1 MSYRCSIGDFVKT
14 GYNHLK
20 ITRELLLTLS
30 QNIKGYLTQYCL
42 HIVYHLINN
51 TKDYLTLYC
60 LHIVYHLINNT
71 KNYLTLYC
79 LHIVNPQTTTL
90 NTLVTNNKLL
100 NVN

>member
-1 MSYRCSIGDFVKT
+1 MFGRCSVAHFVIT

-20 ITRELLLTLS
+20 ITREILLILS

-60 LHIVYHLINNT
+60 LHIV
-71 KNYLTLYC
+71 
-79 LHIVNPQTTTL
+79 NPQTTTL

-100 NVN
+100 NVNQFNSIQ

>member
-14 GYNHLK
+14 GYNRLK
-20 ITRELLLTLS
+20 TTRELLLTIS
-30 QNIKGYLTQYCL
+30 QNIKAYLTQ
-42 HIVYHLINN
+42 
-51 TKDYLTLYC
+51 YC

-79 LHIVNPQTTTL
+79 LQIVNPQTATL

>member
-20 ITRELLLTLS
+20 TTREIILILS
-30 QNIKGYLTQYCL
+30 QNIKGYLTQYCLHIVYHLINNTKDYLTQYCL

-60 LHIVYHLINNT
+60 LHIVY
-71 KNYLTLYC
+71 
-79 LHIVNPQTTTL
+79 PQTTIL
-90 NTLVTNNKLL
+90 KALITNSKQHN
-100 NVN
+100 

>member
-1 MSYRCSIGDFVKT
+1 MFGQCSIAHFVIT

-30 QNIKGYLTQYCL
+30 QNTKGYLTQYCL

-51 TKDYLTLYC
+51 TK
-60 LHIVYHLINNT
+60 
-71 KNYLTLYC
+71 NYLTQYC

-100 NVN
+100 NVNQ

>member
-1 MSYRCSIGDFVKT
+1 MFGQCSIAHFVIT

-20 ITRELLLTLS
+20 ITRELLLILS

-51 TKDYLTLYC
+51 TKNYLTQYC
-60 LHIVYHLINNT
+60 LHIVY
-71 KNYLTLYC
+71 
-79 LHIVNPQTTTL
+79 PQTTTL

-100 NVN
+100 NVNQ

>member
-1 MSYRCSIGDFVKT
+1 MCYRCSVGDFVKT

-30 QNIKGYLTQYCL
+30 QNTKGYLTQYGL
-42 HIVYHLINN
+42 HIVY
-51 TKDYLTLYC
+51 
-60 LHIVYHLINNT
+60 
-71 KNYLTLYC
+71 
-79 LHIVNPQTTTL
+79 PQTTTL

>member
-1 MSYRCSIGDFVKT
+1 MFGRCSVAHFVIT

-20 ITRELLLTLS
+20 ITREILLILS

-51 TKDYLTLYC
+51 TKDYLTQ
-60 LHIVYHLINNT
+60 
-71 KNYLTLYC
+71 YC

-90 NTLVTNNKLL
+90 KALITNNKQY
-100 NVN
+100 N

>member
-1 MSYRCSIGDFVKT
+1 MFGQCSIAHFVIT

-20 ITRELLLTLS
+20 ITREILLILS

-51 TKDYLTLYC
+51 TKDNLTQ
-60 LHIVYHLINNT
+60 
-71 KNYLTLYC
+71 YC

-100 NVN
+100 NVNQ

>member
-1 MSYRCSIGDFVKT
+1 MFGQCSIAHFVIT

-20 ITRELLLTLS
+20 TTRKILLILS

-51 TKDYLTLYC
+51 TKDNLTQ
-60 LHIVYHLINNT
+60 
-71 KNYLTLYC
+71 YC

>member
-1 MSYRCSIGDFVKT
+1 MCYRCSVGDFVKT

-20 ITRELLLTLS
+20 ITRELLLTPS
-30 QNIKGYLTQYCL
+30 QNTKGYLTQYCL

-51 TKDYLTLYC
+51 TK
-60 LHIVYHLINNT
+60 
-71 KNYLTLYC
+71 NYLTQYC

-100 NVN
+100 NVNQ

>member
-1 MSYRCSIGDFVKT
+1 MSYRCSVGDFVKT

-60 LHIVYHLINNT
+60 LHIV
-71 KNYLTLYC
+71 
-79 LHIVNPQTTTL
+79 NPQTTTL

>member
-20 ITRELLLTLS
+20 TTRELLLTLS
-30 QNIKGYLTQYCL
+30 QNTKGYLTQYCL

-51 TKDYLTLYC
+51 TKNYLTQYC
-60 LHIVYHLINNT
+60 LHIVY
-71 KNYLTLYC
+71 
-79 LHIVNPQTTTL
+79 PQTTTL

>member
-1 MSYRCSIGDFVKT
+1 MFGQCSIAHFVIT

-20 ITRELLLTLS
+20 ITRELLLILS

-51 TKDYLTLYC
+51 TKNYLTQYC
-60 LHIVYHLINNT
+60 LHIVY
-71 KNYLTLYC
+71 
-79 LHIVNPQTTTL
+79 PQTTTL

>member
-20 ITRELLLTLS
+20 TTRELLLTLS
-30 QNIKGYLTQYCL
+30 QNIKAYLTQ
-42 HIVYHLINN
+42 
-51 TKDYLTLYC
+51 YC

-79 LHIVNPQTTTL
+79 LHIVNPQTATL
-90 NTLVTNNKLL
+90 NTLVANNKLL
-100 NVN
+100 NVNQ

>member
-1 MSYRCSIGDFVKT
+1 MCYRCSVGDFVKT

-51 TKDYLTLYC
+51 TK
-60 LHIVYHLINNT
+60 
-71 KNYLTLYC
+71 NYLTLYC

>member
-1 MSYRCSIGDFVKT
+1 MSYRCSVGDFVKT

-30 QNIKGYLTQYCL
+30 QNTKGYLTQYCL

-51 TKDYLTLYC
+51 TKNYLTQYC
-60 LHIVYHLINNT
+60 LHIVY
-71 KNYLTLYC
+71 
-79 LHIVNPQTTTL
+79 PQTTTL

>member
-1 MSYRCSIGDFVKT
+1 MCYRCSVGDFVKT

-30 QNIKGYLTQYCL
+30 QNTKGYLTQ
-42 HIVYHLINN
+42 
-51 TKDYLTLYC
+51 YC

>member
-1 MSYRCSIGDFVKT
+1 MFYKRSIAHFVKT

-20 ITRELLLTLS
+20 ITREILLILS

-60 LHIVYHLINNT
+60 LHIV
-71 KNYLTLYC
+71 
-79 LHIVNPQTTTL
+79 NPQTTTL
-90 NTLVTNNKLL
+90 KALITNSKQHN
-100 NVN
+100 

>member
-1 MSYRCSIGDFVKT
+1 MFGQCSIAHFVIT

-20 ITRELLLTLS
+20 ITREIILILS

-60 LHIVYHLINNT
+60 LHIV
-71 KNYLTLYC
+71 
-79 LHIVNPQTTTL
+79 NPQTTTL

-100 NVN
+100 NVNQ

>member
-1 MSYRCSIGDFVKT
+1 MFGQCSIALFVIT

-20 ITRELLLTLS
+20 ITRELLLILS

-60 LHIVYHLINNT
+60 LHIV
-71 KNYLTLYC
+71 
-79 LHIVNPQTTTL
+79 NPQTTTL

>member
-1 MSYRCSIGDFVKT
+1 MSYRCSVGDFVKT

-30 QNIKGYLTQYCL
+30 QNTKGYLTQ
-42 HIVYHLINN
+42 
-51 TKDYLTLYC
+51 YC

-100 NVN
+100 NVNQ

>member
-1 MSYRCSIGDFVKT
+1 MCYRCSVGDFVKT

-30 QNIKGYLTQYCL
+30 QNTKGYLTQYCL

-51 TKDYLTLYC
+51 TKNYLTQYC
-60 LHIVYHLINNT
+60 LHIVY
-71 KNYLTLYC
+71 
-79 LHIVNPQTTTL
+79 PQTTTL

-100 NVN
+100 NVNQ

>member
-1 MSYRCSIGDFVKT
+1 MSYRCSVDDFVKT

-30 QNIKGYLTQYCL
+30 QNTKGYLTQYCL

-60 LHIVYHLINNT
+60 LHIFNPSDNNT
-71 KNYLTLYC
+71 KY
-79 LHIVNPQTTTL
+79 IG
-90 NTLVTNNKLL
+90 NKQ
-100 NVN
+100 

>member
-20 ITRELLLTLS
+20 TTRELLLTLS
-30 QNIKGYLTQYCL
+30 QNTKGYLTQYCL

-51 TKDYLTLYC
+51 TKNYLTQYC
-60 LHIVYHLINNT
+60 LHIVY
-71 KNYLTLYC
+71 
-79 LHIVNPQTTTL
+79 PQTTTL

-100 NVN
+100 NVNQ

>member
-1 MSYRCSIGDFVKT
+1 MFGRCSVAHFVIT

-20 ITRELLLTLS
+20 ITREILLILS

-60 LHIVYHLINNT
+60 LHIV
-71 KNYLTLYC
+71 
-79 LHIVNPQTTTL
+79 NPQTTTL

>member
-1 MSYRCSIGDFVKT
+1 MFGQCSIAHFVIT

-20 ITRELLLTLS
+20 ITREIILILS
-30 QNIKGYLTQYCL
+30 LNIKGYLTQYCL

-60 LHIVYHLINNT
+60 LHIV
-71 KNYLTLYC
+71 
-79 LHIVNPQTTTL
+79 NPQTTTL

-100 NVN
+100 NVNQ

>member
-1 MSYRCSIGDFVKT
+1 MSYRCSVGDFVKT

-30 QNIKGYLTQYCL
+30 QNTKGYLTQYCL

-51 TKDYLTLYC
+51 TKNYLTQYG
-60 LHIVYHLINNT
+60 LHIVY
-71 KNYLTLYC
+71 
-79 LHIVNPQTTTL
+79 PQTTTL

>member
-1 MSYRCSIGDFVKT
+1 MCYRCSVGDFVKT

-30 QNIKGYLTQYCL
+30 QNTKGYLTQYCL

-51 TKDYLTLYC
+51 TKDNLTQYC
-60 LHIVYHLINNT
+60 LHIVY
-71 KNYLTLYC
+71 
-79 LHIVNPQTTTL
+79 PQTTTL

>member
-1 MSYRCSIGDFVKT
+1 MFGQCSIAHFVIT

-20 ITRELLLTLS
+20 ITRELLLILS
-30 QNIKGYLTQYCL
+30 Q
-42 HIVYHLINN
+42 N
-51 TKDYLTLYC
+51 TKDYLTQ
-60 LHIVYHLINNT
+60 
-71 KNYLTLYC
+71 YC

>member
-1 MSYRCSIGDFVKT
+1 MSYRCSVGDFVKT

-20 ITRELLLTLS
+20 ITRELLLTLT
-30 QNIKGYLTQYCL
+30 QNIKSYLTQYCL

-51 TKDYLTLYC
+51 TKDNLTQ
-60 LHIVYHLINNT
+60 
-71 KNYLTLYC
+71 YC

-100 NVN
+100 NVNQ

>member
-1 MSYRCSIGDFVKT
+1 MFGQCSIAHFVIT

-20 ITRELLLTLS
+20 ITGELLLTLT

-60 LHIVYHLINNT
+60 LHIV
-71 KNYLTLYC
+71 
-79 LHIVNPQTTTL
+79 NPQTTTL
-90 NTLVTNNKLL
+90 KALITNSKQHN
-100 NVN
+100 

>member
-1 MSYRCSIGDFVKT
+1 MSYRCSVGDFVKT

-20 ITRELLLTLS
+20 ITRELLLILS
-30 QNIKGYLTQYCL
+30 Q
-42 HIVYHLINN
+42 N

-79 LHIVNPQTTTL
+79 LRIVNPQTTTL

-100 NVN
+100 NVNQ